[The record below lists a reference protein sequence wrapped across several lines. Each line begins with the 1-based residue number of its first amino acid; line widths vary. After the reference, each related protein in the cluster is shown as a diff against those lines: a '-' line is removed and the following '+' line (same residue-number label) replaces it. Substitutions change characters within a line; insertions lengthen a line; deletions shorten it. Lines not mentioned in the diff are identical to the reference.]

1 MRRIPTA
8 EQKEEL
14 KRLLKQQYEDTV
26 ASIDRDEGLDPA
38 CADWSLS
45 DEIEKTR
52 KQIYEEIHIGKRSC
66 GWTGETY
73 DEWERK
79 RGHYPHSLVPATS
92 MSPPLAFASPEMRI
106 SADE

>member
-38 CADWSLS
+38 AH
-45 DEIEKTR
+45 R
-52 KQIYEEIHIGKRSC
+52 
-66 GWTGETY
+66 
-73 DEWERK
+73 
-79 RGHYPHSLVPATS
+79 P
-92 MSPPLAFASPEMRI
+92 
-106 SADE
+106 

>member
-38 CADWSLS
+38 CADGSLS

-52 KQIYEEIHIGKRSC
+52 KQIYEEVHIGKRSC

-79 RGHYPHSLVPATS
+79 RGHYPPFPCAGYEHVTPAG
-92 MSPPLAFASPEMRI
+92 LRFARD
-106 SADE
+106 ADFC

>member
-1 MRRIPTA
+1 MGTNIYMRRIPTA

-52 KQIYEEIHIGKRSC
+52 KQIY
-66 GWTGETY
+66 
-73 DEWERK
+73 
-79 RGHYPHSLVPATS
+79 
-92 MSPPLAFASPEMRI
+92 
-106 SADE
+106 